1 MKFDTTAA
9 TKGQITTAL
18 TTTRLMIAIAP
29 ALMMAIAYG
38 PVGCRPVGAQE
49 LEREFIDP
57 AGVFTQVVTVA
68 DQGVKTIYVSGQV
81 GNGADLAAHVES
93 AFQGVVRRLE
103 SAGASASDVVKIRIF
118 VKDFEPS
125 EYSIIRDARL
135 RTFNNEDS
143 WPTSSVVGV
152 QSLFLE
158 QFRVEIEAVAV
169 IADPA
174 VPGAT
179 VTIERIGPSRGFS
192 QAVVVTANGTKTI
205 YVSGQVGQ
213 GDGLAAQST
222 SVLAAVAQRLEAAG
236 ATTDD
241 LVKIVTYIS
250 DYTPEDRRTFS
261 AARTQALGSD
271 DLPASTLLGVQ
282 SLVTDQFEIEI
293 DAIAVLSDSGGGEAD
308 RKFIGPTSG
317 FSQAVATQGSGA
329 KTIYI
334 SGQVGRAGESLETQA
349 DQAYANLRRQ
359 LEAAGATPA
368 DLVKITIYMADY
380 QPEDAAALAAAQR
393 NGFPDEN
400 LPATT
405 LIGVESLYS
414 DTALIEIEGVAVVPG
429 R

>member
-1 MKFDTTAA
+1 MKFN
-9 TKGQITTAL
+9 
-18 TTTRLMIAIAP
+18 TTRATP
-29 ALMMAIAYG
+29 ALVVANAMMVMAMMAIAYG
-38 PVGCRPVGAQE
+38 PVGAQD
-49 LEREFIDP
+49 LQREFIDP
-57 AGVFTQVVTVA
+57 AGVFTQVVTVS
-68 DQGVKTIYVSGQV
+68 DHGVKTIYVSGQV
-81 GNGADLAAHVES
+81 GQGDDLAAHVES

-103 SAGASASDVVKIRIF
+103 SAGASTSDVVKIRIF
-118 VKDFEPS
+118 VKDFDPAD
-125 EYSIIRDARL
+125 YSIISQARL
-135 RTFNNEDS
+135 RTFSDEDS
-143 WPTSSVVGV
+143 WPASTMVGV
-152 QSLFLE
+152 QALFTE
-158 QFRVEIEAVAV
+158 QLRVEIEAVAV

-174 VPGAT
+174 VPGAN
-179 VTIERIGPSRGFS
+179 VTIERIGASRGFS

-222 SVLAAVAQRLEAAG
+222 SVLAAVARRLEAAG
-236 ATTDD
+236 ATIGD

-261 AARTQALGSD
+261 AARTQAFGSE

-282 SLVTDQFEIEI
+282 SLVTDQYKIEV
-293 DAIAVLSDSGGGEAD
+293 DAVAVVSDGAGGEANTE
-308 RKFIGPTSG
+308 FIGPTSG
-317 FSQAVATQGSGA
+317 FSQVVTTQGSGA

-349 DQAYANLRRQ
+349 DQAYRNLRRQ
-359 LEAAGATPA
+359 LEASGATPA
-368 DLVKITIYMADY
+368 DLVKITIYIANY
-380 QPEDAAALAAAQR
+380 SPGDAAVLGAAQR

-414 DTALIEIEGVAVVPG
+414 DTALIEIEGVAVVQG

>member
-1 MKFDTTAA
+1 MT
-9 TKGQITTAL
+9 
-18 TTTRLMIAIAP
+18 
-29 ALMMAIAYG
+29 
-38 PVGCRPVGAQE
+38 
-49 LEREFIDP
+49 
-57 AGVFTQVVTVA
+57 
-68 DQGVKTIYVSGQV
+68 SGD
-81 GNGADLAAHVES
+81 DLAAHVET

-103 SAGASASDVVKIRIF
+103 SAGASATDVVKIRIF
-118 VKDFEPS
+118 VKDFDPAD
-125 EYSIIRDARL
+125 YSIISQARL
-135 RTFNNEDS
+135 RTFSDEDA
-143 WPTSSVVGV
+143 WPTSTMVGV
-152 QSLFLE
+152 QALFLE
-158 QFRVEIEAVAV
+158 QLRVEIEAVAV

-192 QAVVVTANGTKTI
+192 QAVVVTANGIKTI

-213 GDGLAAQST
+213 GDGLAEQST
-222 SVLAAVAQRLEAAG
+222 SVLAAVARRLEAAG
-236 ATTDD
+236 ATIDD

-261 AARTQALGSD
+261 EARTQAFGSE

-282 SLVTDQFEIEI
+282 SLVTDQYEIEI
-293 DAIAVLSDSGGGEAD
+293 DAVAVVSDGGGGEAD
-308 RKFIGPTSG
+308 TEFIGPTSG
-317 FSQAVATQGSGA
+317 FTQVVTTQGSGA

-349 DQAYANLRRQ
+349 DQAYGNLRRQ

-368 DLVKITIYMADY
+368 DLVKLTIYMADY
-380 QPEDAAALAAAQR
+380 SPEDAAVLGAAR
-393 NGFPDEN
+393 RNNGFPDEN

-414 DTALIEIEGVAVVPG
+414 DTALIEIEGVAVVQG